1 VKSVELVASNSSA
14 CEGIIPFDYFSYV
27 QFSTGRIV
35 KNFSRLNREGQFFI
49 VGYSLISTNGI
60 FGMTPAA
67 NADRSTSR

>member
-35 KNFSRLNREGQFFI
+35 KNFSRLNREGQFLHSWLLATND
-49 VGYSLISTNGI
+49 VHEPCCAAGY
-60 FGMTPAA
+60 
-67 NADRSTSR
+67 R